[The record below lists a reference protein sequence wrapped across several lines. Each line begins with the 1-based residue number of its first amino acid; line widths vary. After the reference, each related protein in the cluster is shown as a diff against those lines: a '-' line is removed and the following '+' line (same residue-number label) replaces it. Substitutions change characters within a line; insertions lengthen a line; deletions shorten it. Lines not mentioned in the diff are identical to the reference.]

1 MNFLGSKCGAGGR
14 TAGKMG
20 GAKYGLPIKKD
31 GSCGHLVDNECSI
44 YDNRPIVCNVK
55 KLGEKVIKSGSKLT
69 LKEWYIYNSKLC
81 NKMIDDD
88 GLDKVYKIDINEYN

>member
-1 MNFLGSKCGAGGR
+1 MNFLCSKCGACCR
-14 TAGKMG
+14 NAGKMG

-44 YDNRPIVCNVK
+44 YDNLPIVCNVK

-69 LKEWYIYNSKLC
+69 LKSGIYIIQNYVIKWL
-81 NKMIDDD
+81 MMT
-88 GLDKVYKIDINEYN
+88 V